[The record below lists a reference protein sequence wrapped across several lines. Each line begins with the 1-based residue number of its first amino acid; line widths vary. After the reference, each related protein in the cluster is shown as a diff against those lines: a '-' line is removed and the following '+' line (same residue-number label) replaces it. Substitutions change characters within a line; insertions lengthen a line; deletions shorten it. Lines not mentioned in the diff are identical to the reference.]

1 MDLIP
6 ISEIQCSWLGHEIE
20 VHFYNYEMIRA
31 NLEESL
37 LLSGCKDYGGKSSD
51 FDVNEHLLKAKANKN
66 VADQEHSTPYY
77 TYFPVKS
84 VLTLSG
90 GVRRIFVCLLI
101 VFLLSLERLGCKN

>member
-1 MDLIP
+1 MP

-37 LLSGCKDYGGKSSD
+37 LLTGCKDYGGKSSD
-51 FDVNEHLLKAKANKN
+51 FDVNEH
-66 VADQEHSTPYY
+66 STPYY

-84 VLTLSG
+84 VPTLSG
-90 GVRRIFVCLLI
+90 GVRRIFLCLLI
-101 VFLLSLERLGCKN
+101 VFLLSLERLGCKNKSLH